1 MTDNSIEHQDY
12 DFFHNAA
19 NELINRDNN
28 NGNRLH
34 TLINELMRI
43 PTLTTPFNSVNH
55 TTPNTPYD
63 IFFGSEFEYE
73 IMSNMTGTP
82 SHVINTLN
90 NDISLYKK
98 VLSSEGEKSLK
109 KIKYDKT
116 KVEYD
121 KCPILQTDF
130 EPEEEITQLPCK
142 HCFNTVAIERWLKE
156 EKSECPVCR
165 HKLEHV
171 EKKINIDEEY
181 NTDEETTGEE
191 TTGEETTGED
201 TTYEDTTYEETTD
214 EDTTYE
220 DTTYEDTT
228 YEDTTYEDTVYN
240 DINTDIT
247 SINLDYNFP
256 VFNLINSLHRTSNL
270 NNRNYYISTNEE
282 DELQEAIRLSLVN

>member
-1 MTDNSIEHQDY
+1 
-12 DFFHNAA
+12 
-19 NELINRDNN
+19 
-28 NGNRLH
+28 
-34 TLINELMRI
+34 
-43 PTLTTPFNSVNH
+43 
-55 TTPNTPYD
+55 
-63 IFFGSEFEYE
+63 
-73 IMSNMTGTP
+73 
-82 SHVINTLN
+82 
-90 NDISLYKK
+90 

-181 NTDEETTGEE
+181 NTDEETT
-191 TTGEETTGED
+191 D
-201 TTYEDTTYEETTD
+201 EETTD
-214 EDTTYE
+214 E

>member
-1 MTDNSIEHQDY
+1 MTDNSIEQQDY

-28 NGNRLH
+28 NGNQLH
-34 TLINELMRI
+34 ILINELMRI
-43 PTLTTPFNSVNH
+43 PTLTTPFNSINH
-55 TTPNTPYD
+55 NPSNNPYD
-63 IFFGSEFEYE
+63 IFLGSDFEYE
-73 IMSNMTGTP
+73 TMSRMTGTP
-82 SHVINTLN
+82 SHVINTSI
-90 NDISLYKK
+90 NDMSVYRK

-116 KVEYD
+116 KVEYE

-130 EPEEEITQLPCK
+130 EPDEEITQLPCK

-165 HKLEHV
+165 HQLEHI

-181 NTDEETTGEE
+181 NTDE
-191 TTGEETTGED
+191 D
-201 TTYEDTTYEETTD
+201 TID
-214 EDTTYE
+214 EDTIDE
-220 DTTYEDTT
+220 DTYTNT
-228 YEDTTYEDTVYN
+228 
-240 DINTDIT
+240 NTDIT
-247 SINLDYNFP
+247 SIYPDYNFP

-282 DELQEAIRLSLVN
+282 DEIQEAIRLSLEN

>member
-1 MTDNSIEHQDY
+1 MTDNSIEQQDY

-28 NGNRLH
+28 DGNRLYR
-34 TLINELMRI
+34 LINELMRI

-55 TTPNTPYD
+55 NSSNNPYD
-63 IFFGSEFEYE
+63 IFLGSDFEYE
-73 IMSNMTGTP
+73 TMSHMTGTP
-82 SHVINTLN
+82 SHIINTSIH
-90 NDISLYKK
+90 DESVYKK

-130 EPEEEITQLPCK
+130 EPDEEITQLPCK
-142 HCFNTVAIERWLKE
+142 HCFNTMAIERWLKE

-165 HKLEHV
+165 HELEHI

-181 NTDEETTGEE
+181 IIADGTHEDATDEDATD
-191 TTGEETTGED
+191 ED
-201 TTYEDTTYEETTD
+201 TAHEDATDEDTRDEDTTD
-214 EDTTYE
+214 EDTADE
-220 DTTYEDTT
+220 D
-228 YEDTTYEDTVYN
+228 
-240 DINTDIT
+240 TDIT
-247 SINLDYNFP
+247 SINPDYNFP

-282 DELQEAIRLSLVN
+282 DEIQEAIRLSLEN